1 MRRTGN
7 PVHIWRSHVRLT
19 DVPKA
24 VWTERIG
31 PGRRSEGGVP
41 VQIILRFL
49 IQVIFFVPVRKF
61 PQFPDIFVWE
71 THCSQYGESFSGRL
85 IYRMI
90 RFVNQHIIISFLCG
104 WIRKSGMM
112 SRMRYPDD
120 HDRGL
125 ILTGFCILL
134 RKLAE
139 CLIHLHLR
147 DPLFPIQGDVQRV
160 GLQAHRTLRS
170 SFYHLLFV
178 WVNPESRIFPAGF
191 FSFIRLISG
200 NHCSGLQSCLP
211 SSLSEFR

>member
-7 PVHIWRSHVRLT
+7 PVRIWRWCQTDRCPESRLNGKNRSGT
-19 DVPKA
+19 S
-24 VWTERIG
+24 VWRRVSRSDNLTVFN
-31 PGRRSEGGVP
+31 PGD
-41 VQIILRFL
+41 L
-49 IQVIFFVPVRKF
+49 FVPVRKF